1 MIETDD
7 VPGTTVRVTVNGE
20 TYERTVE
27 DRKLLVHFLREDLG
41 LTGTHQGCVVGKC
54 GACTVLHEGVPKKS
68 CMLYAVQVDG
78 DELTTVEGLA
88 DIAESEGIAMET
100 RGGTSL
106 HPLQMGFKQNHGLQ
120 CGFCTPGFLMT
131 SYAFLEAE
139 EDPDREEIESA
150 ITGNICRC
158 TGYNSIVDS
167 IEWAAAE
174 LAGGD
179 GDAAVEESGTDA
191 VRPAGPNCGCS
202 GSLPTDSGTDRVE

>member
-1 MIETDD
+1 MNETDST
-7 VPGTTVRVTVNGE
+7 PRSTVRVTVNDE

-54 GACTVLHEGVPKKS
+54 GACTVLHEGIPKKA

-78 DELTTVEGLA
+78 DDLTTVEGLA

-100 RGGTSL
+100 RGGTAL

-120 CGFCTPGFLMT
+120 CGFCTPGFLIT
-131 SYAFLEAE
+131 SYAFLQAE
-139 EDPDREEIESA
+139 SDPEREEIKDA
-150 ITGNICRC
+150 ISGNICRC

-174 LAGGD
+174 LDGRD
-179 GDAAVEESGTDA
+179 GDAAVA
-191 VRPAGPNCGCS
+191 AGDSEAGGGCCGGC
-202 GSLPTDSGTDRVE
+202 GPLDSSPGAPPSDPDH